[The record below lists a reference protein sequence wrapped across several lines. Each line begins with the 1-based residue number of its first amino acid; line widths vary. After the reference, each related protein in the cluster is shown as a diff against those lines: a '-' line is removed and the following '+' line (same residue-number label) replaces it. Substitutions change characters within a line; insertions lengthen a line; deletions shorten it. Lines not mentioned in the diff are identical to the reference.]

1 MNPDFAGFTGTI
13 PGNYDQYMGPLF
25 FEPYAIDLAGRIKG
39 QSPKKVLEIACGT
52 GRVTNHLRRALPSG
66 AELIATDLNAG
77 MLAVARHNLS
87 KENIEFKEADAQ
99 ALPFAD
105 NSFDLIICQ
114 FGFMFVPDKPKAFA
128 EAFRVLAPGGKL
140 LFNTWDKL
148 ENNEASFIV
157 RNVVAEALG
166 KAEFYSIPFSMHD
179 KQQIELLLSDAGFK
193 KITLSRVSKKG
204 TGVTA
209 SETAKGLLLGTP
221 AFKQIME
228 SNKVKPEELVS
239 IAQQRLEA
247 VYGKGI
253 LSTELNAWVGE
264 AEKDKLEFLSQ
275 KNN

>member
-25 FEPYAIDLAGRIKG
+25 FEPYAIDLAERIKD

-52 GRVTNHLRRALPSG
+52 GRVTNHLRKALPAD

-77 MLAVARHNLS
+77 MLAVAKHNLQE
-87 KENIEFKEADAQ
+87 KNIEFKEADAQ

-105 NSFDLIICQ
+105 NSFNCIVCQ
-114 FGFMFVPDKPKAFA
+114 FGFMFMPDKPKAFA

-140 LFNTWDKL
+140 LFSTWDRL
-148 ENNEASFIV
+148 ENNEVSLIV
-157 RNVVAEALG
+157 RNVVADALG
-166 KAEFYSIPFSMHD
+166 KAEFYSIPFSMND
-179 KQQIELLLSDAGFK
+179 KQQLELLLRNAGFK
-193 KITLSRVSKKG
+193 EINISHVSKKG

-209 SETAKGLLLGTP
+209 LEAAKGLLLGTP

-228 SNKVKPEELVS
+228 AGKIKPEELVTV
-239 IAQQRLEA
+239 AQQRLEA

-253 LSTELNAWVGE
+253 ISTDLNAWVGE
-264 AEKDKLEFLSQ
+264 AEK
-275 KNN
+275 